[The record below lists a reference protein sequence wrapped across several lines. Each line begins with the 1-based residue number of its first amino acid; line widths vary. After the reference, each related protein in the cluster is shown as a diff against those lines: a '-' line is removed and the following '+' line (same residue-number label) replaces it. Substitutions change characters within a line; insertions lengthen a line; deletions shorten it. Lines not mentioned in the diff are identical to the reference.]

1 MTESSDAFWD
11 ELGVAWCAI
20 DPNISVITARL
31 EARLRRRS
39 RWTTA
44 GLVIGLPLGAVGAM
58 IGAATIWSR
67 WHSAAWNFVTRGV
80 AIVAMS
86 AFLTLG
92 VSSLLSV
99 RAWATTMALSE
110 MIDFAIS
117 RARRTLS
124 MIRAGLCACVIAAV
138 FGLVGT
144 AIRTH
149 LAAPPRMSP
158 VVDLVVL
165 ALIALVLFLF
175 GRQIQAE
182 LGKYRT
188 LKHALAVDGEA

>member
-1 MTESSDAFWD
+1 MTESSDAYWD

-20 DPNISVITARL
+20 DPDISVITLRL
-31 EARLRRRS
+31 GARLRRQS
-39 RWTTA
+39 RWITA
-44 GLVIGLPLGAVGAM
+44 GLVTGLTLGAVGAM
-58 IGAATIWSR
+58 LGAATIWSG
-67 WHSAAWNFVTRGV
+67 WYSGAWNFVTRGV
-80 AIVAMS
+80 AIVVIS
-86 AFLTLG
+86 AILTFTVL
-92 VSSLLSV
+92 SLLSV
-99 RAWATTMALSE
+99 RSWATTSALSE

-117 RARRTLS
+117 RAQRTLS
-124 MIRAGLCACVIAAV
+124 LIRAGIYACVIAAV

-144 AIRTH
+144 TIRTH

-158 VVDLVVL
+158 IVDLVVL